1 MDIGEYFVLLQYT
14 LMIATFIVLIFVFLY
29 VLYGGEEK
37 ET

>member
-29 VLYGGEEK
+29 VLYGEEEK